1 MYVENLLRQDQEL
14 TVGHS
19 QEWLFGYST
28 KVISVLSRLN
38 GLGVIFEFLDQPIRK
53 RISVNEIAQAIE
65 GLESVDADLHRFARY
80 LYESKS
86 VVRQFFLNAGD
97 DNLRFISVNEILQD
111 QLAGDKGKLKE
122 LEAQEATLSAELTAA
137 LEDVVNASTKL
148 LIRDLEWGLVL
159 AVSIG
164 IGQIEFAAAE
174 GAVLM
179 NVFKEKAN
187 VAIKKV
193 SSAGEKK
200 AAGEILQLNESHD
213 KISSIIEQRS
223 QALSDIAKL
232 SVDISV
238 LRVLIQSVF
247 AFNSNAQQ
255 LLRSLDAVGH
265 FIETEIGNFYTVKL
279 LLQAGKNDAALKRFD
294 DAMAMWKSISA
305 ASDLL
310 QRTFNYSF

>member
-1 MYVENLLRQDQEL
+1 
-14 TVGHS
+14 
-19 QEWLFGYST
+19 
-28 KVISVLSRLN
+28 
-38 GLGVIFEFLDQPIRK
+38 LDQPIRK